1 MARVSDAHLE
11 ARRRSI
17 LDAACSVFSSKGVE
31 AATMAEI
38 ASLAGISPGA
48 IYRYFPSKE
57 DLARGCMS
65 ESADTVKAQWK
76 DNPDP
81 NARAMEQFASLSRAT
96 FELLAMPED
105 RIDTLMFLESVLR
118 AVREGEDQILEDIRA
133 DHADIAAAIAAR
145 LEVAREQGDFPP
157 GLDAPRIAASLVAF
171 YWGCRIARL
180 AQPEVDTS
188 AWLDEMIKLLE
199 IAGGCAKPTSR

>member
-65 ESADTVKAQWK
+65 ESADGVKAQWN

-96 FELLAMPED
+96 FELLEKPED

-118 AVREGEDQILEDIRA
+118 AVRDGEDQILEDIRN
-133 DHADIAAAIAAR
+133 DHAGIAAHIAAR
-145 LEVAREQGDFPP
+145 LEVAREQGDFPA
-157 GLDAPRIAASLVAF
+157 GLDASRIAASLVAF

-180 AQPEVDTS
+180 VTPALDTTS
-188 AWLDEMIKLLE
+188 FLDEMIKLLE
-199 IAGGCAKPTSR
+199 IAGDCAQP